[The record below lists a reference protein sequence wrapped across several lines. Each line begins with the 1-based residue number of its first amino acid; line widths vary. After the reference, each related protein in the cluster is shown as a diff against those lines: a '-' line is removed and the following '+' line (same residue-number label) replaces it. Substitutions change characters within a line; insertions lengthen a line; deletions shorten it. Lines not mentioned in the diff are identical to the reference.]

1 MIFIYNLAGW
11 CCLCR
16 CDEETISHLLLHCSI
31 AYGLWSF
38 AFWRFCILWVLPGCV
53 SVFFFFFVGIIG
65 WESINLRFGIWFL
78 HALFWIIWLERN
90 RHIFE
95 NVERTASQILF

>member
-53 SVFFFFFVGIIG
+53 SVFFFFFCWHNWLGKHQ
-65 WESINLRFGIWFL
+65 SKIWNMVSSCL
-78 HALFWIIWLERN
+78 VLDHMA
-90 RHIFE
+90 
-95 NVERTASQILF
+95 RT